1 MTKISII
8 IPTLNSSKTIKK
20 TITSVI
26 NQSFKD
32 YEIIIID
39 SYSMD
44 NTIKIIK
51 KFNSKIIRVFYLP
64 KSKNLSYARYFGILK
79 SKGNYI
85 SFLDSDDYW
94 HRDKLKLQYS
104 FMKKKNISFTST
116 NFFLFKNLKKKKFN
130 YKKNIFFNDLLFTRP
145 IANSSVMVKKRIIL
159 NIAKRYQNIS
169 YAEDYLWWLKASEK
183 TKILNMQK
191 NLTYIRVSD
200 NSRTS
205 IGIVKNLK
213 SLIYIYT
220 KIYKFS
226 FIKIALI
233 FLRLFFNNFEKKFFY
248 YS

>member
-1 MTKISII
+1 
-8 IPTLNSSKTIKK
+8 
-20 TITSVI
+20 
-26 NQSFKD
+26 
-32 YEIIIID
+32 
-39 SYSMD
+39 
-44 NTIKIIK
+44 
-51 KFNSKIIRVFYLP
+51 
-64 KSKNLSYARYFGILK
+64 
-79 SKGNYI
+79 
-85 SFLDSDDYW
+85 
-94 HRDKLKLQYS
+94 
-104 FMKKKNISFTST
+104 
-116 NFFLFKNLKKKKFN
+116 
-130 YKKNIFFNDLLFTRP
+130 
-145 IANSSVMVKKRIIL
+145 MVKKRIIL